1 MTNLSGK
8 KRQQML
14 EFLEKIKEGLSDEIS
29 LSTVRDIEEELT
41 TRKYGLVWEKH
52 EERIDQEMQTKVPV
66 FTEIKER
73 RISMA
78 GREDGYHYLLEGD
91 NLHSLRLL
99 GETCRKKVDCIYMDP
114 PYNT

>member
-14 EFLEKIKEGLSDEIS
+14 EFLEKYKKGLSDETS

-52 EERIDQEMQTKVPV
+52 EERIDQEMQTK
-66 FTEIKER
+66 F
-73 RISMA
+73 
-78 GREDGYHYLLEGD
+78 LFL
-91 NLHSLRLL
+91 LRLKSE
-99 GETCRKKVDCIYMDP
+99 GSVWPGGRTDTITFWREIICTA
-114 PYNT
+114 